1 MEYKEADH
9 KRGEIKMMSNISQI
23 KRKAR
28 MEKVKS
34 YFGIFLAYAISIC
47 ALIVI
52 GLLSLSALSQ
62 SF

>member
-1 MEYKEADH
+1 
-9 KRGEIKMMSNISQI
+9 MMSNINQI

-28 MEKVKS
+28 MEKARS
-34 YFGIFLAYAISIC
+34 YFGMFLVYAISIC
-47 ALIVI
+47 VLIVI

>member
-1 MEYKEADH
+1 VEYKEADY

-28 MEKVKS
+28 MEKARS
-34 YFGIFLAYAISIC
+34 YIGMFLAYAVSIC
-47 ALIVI
+47 VLIVI
-52 GLLSLSALSQ
+52 GLLSLSAISQ

>member
-9 KRGEIKMMSNISQI
+9 KRGEIKMISNISQI

-28 MEKVKS
+28 MEKAMS
-34 YFGIFLAYAISIC
+34 FIGMFLAYAMSIC
-47 ALIVI
+47 VLILI
-52 GLLSLSALSQ
+52 GLLSLSAISQ

>member
-1 MEYKEADH
+1 VEYKEADH

>member
-1 MEYKEADH
+1 
-9 KRGEIKMMSNISQI
+9 MMSNISQI